1 MVGVVVVSHS
11 SKIAEGVCEL
21 ALQMA
26 PEYKQMIAAGGLIDG
41 SLGADAMRV
50 LDALH
55 SANNGDGVA
64 VLADIG
70 SSVISTELAIELLED
85 EFPVRMADCPIVEGA
100 VAAVIEA
107 SVGATLDEVIAAAE
121 EARGARKREI

>member
-1 MVGVVVVSHS
+1 MVSHS
-11 SKIAEGVCEL
+11 YQIAEGVCDL
-21 ALQMA
+21 AVQMA
-26 PEYKQMIAAGGLIDG
+26 PEYTQMIAAGGLVDG

-50 LDALH
+50 LDALN
-55 SANNGDGVA
+55 SANDGDGVA

-107 SVGATLDEVIAAAE
+107 SVGASLEEVVAAAE